1 MEKKF
6 EELKITI
13 TLLALCQ
20 ISFKLKVGLIVKL
33 IVVEHTI
40 KILKTKRSMPHVFTA
55 WSI

>member
-1 MEKKF
+1 MEKNF